1 MKTLILA
8 IIVIFMATV
17 AAFAAAFDAYLPY
30 DGTTSPANS
39 FARQV
44 DENNNNQTLLPIGPM
59 LNGTGGTGSGGTTIM
74 FRHMP

>member
-1 MKTLILA
+1 MKTLFLA

-30 DGTTSPANS
+30 DGTTGPANS

-59 LNGTGGTGSGGTTIM
+59 LNGTGGTSAGGGMVM
-74 FRHMP
+74 FQQMP

>member
-1 MKTLILA
+1 MKTLFLA

-30 DGTTSPANS
+30 DGTTGPANS